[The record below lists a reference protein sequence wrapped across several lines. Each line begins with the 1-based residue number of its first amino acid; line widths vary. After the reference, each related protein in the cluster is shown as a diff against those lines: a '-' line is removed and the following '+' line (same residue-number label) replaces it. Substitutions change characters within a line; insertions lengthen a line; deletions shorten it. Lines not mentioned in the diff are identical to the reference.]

1 MTLLF
6 LTSLLG
12 GCSSEEAQKPLMIGG
27 TMEFT
32 SMDPAKDGYI
42 YTRMQLAETLLDV
55 NAKGALR
62 PSLATNWT
70 LSDDRLS
77 WQLELREDVTFHDG
91 TPLDA
96 AAVVKSLSI
105 ARSKQGAL
113 SKAPVTV
120 ITATGS
126 HRVTIEL
133 RKPYNPLGA
142 VLAHYSTLI
151 LSPAAYA
158 EDGSVTAFIGSGPYQ
173 LEEYAPPHK
182 LTVTRNDRY
191 WGSPASFEKAQYL
204 TGHRAESR
212 ALQARSGQADIIYT
226 LDPSGRRS
234 LVGVDHLSLH
244 SEPIPRTVLLKLNSG
259 HPFLNDVKARRAL
272 SLALDRSGIA
282 TSILRVPGAEANQ
295 LVPPFLSDWHLD
307 TLAPAVQ
314 DQAEA
319 RRLLAELGWKPDGAG
334 MLLRDGE
341 PFRLRLITYADR
353 PELSAIATAIQAQL
367 AEIGVAA
374 EVEITNSSAIPSGHQ
389 DGSLEMAL
397 IARNFGVIADPL
409 GVMQLD
415 LGTAGSDWGAMNWQH
430 PEVHRLLDELSVE
443 SGRDEYRRKAQHIA
457 GLLASEL
464 PLIPITFYTE
474 QIAVNRR
481 LKGFRFDPFERSYH
495 ISELELAH

>member
-1 MTLLF
+1 
-6 LTSLLG
+6 
-12 GCSSEEAQKPLMIGG
+12 
-27 TMEFT
+27 
-32 SMDPAKDGYI
+32 MD
-42 YTRMQLAETLLDV
+42 
-55 NAKGALR
+55 
-62 PSLATNWT
+62 
-70 LSDDRLS
+70 
-77 WQLELREDVTFHDG
+77 
-91 TPLDA
+91 
-96 AAVVKSLSI
+96 
-105 ARSKQGAL
+105 AL
-113 SKAPVTV
+113 SSQANLAGYLSV
-120 ITATGS
+120 IIAAERLNKILPMMMTPAG
-126 HRVTIEL
+126 TIAASQVFII
-133 RKPYNPLGA
+133 GA
-142 VLAHYSTLI
+142 GVA
-151 LSPAAYA
+151 
-158 EDGSVTAFIGSGPYQ
+158 G
-173 LEEYAPPHK
+173 
-182 LTVTRNDRY
+182 
-191 WGSPASFEKAQYL
+191 
-204 TGHRAESR
+204 
-212 ALQARSGQADIIYT
+212 LQA
-226 LDPSGRRS
+226 
-234 LVGVDHLSLH
+234 
-244 SEPIPRTVLLKLNSG
+244 
-259 HPFLNDVKARRAL
+259 
-272 SLALDRSGIA
+272 IA
-282 TSILRVPGAEANQ
+282 TAKRLG
-295 LVPPFLSDWHLD
+295 
-307 TLAPAVQ
+307 VQ
-314 DQAEA
+314 DLAEA

-443 SGRDEYRRKAQHIA
+443 SGWDEYRRKAQHIA